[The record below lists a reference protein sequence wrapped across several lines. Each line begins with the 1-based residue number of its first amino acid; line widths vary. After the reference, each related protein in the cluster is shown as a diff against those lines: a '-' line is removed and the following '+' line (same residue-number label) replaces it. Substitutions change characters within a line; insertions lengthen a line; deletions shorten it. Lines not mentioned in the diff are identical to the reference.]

1 MQAYDMNQG
10 PPVTTQSA
18 AQLETPNESQA
29 NCRHFLVTLMANRM
43 QILVLVSLHLGF
55 STQSRFG

>member
-1 MQAYDMNQG
+1 MNQG

-29 NCRHFLVTLMANRM
+29 NCRHFLITLMANRM
-43 QILVLVSLHLGF
+43 QTLVLVTLHLGF